1 MHTCPT
7 RIKICGLTRRED
19 LEYAAFLGVD
29 AVGLVFQAQSPR
41 RLDPEAA
48 AALLR
53 RRPAFL
59 SVVALFMD
67 AGRDRVQAVLDRVAV
82 DFLQFHGTEAP
93 DFCASFGLPYV
104 KAVPMGSVADAVS
117 YARAYRDT
125 ASAFVVDSNRAG
137 ETGGTGKTFDWNAL
151 AHAGEL
157 PLILAGGL
165 TPDNVAEGVRRLRP
179 LAVDVASGVESAK
192 SAKSAGGVKDHRL
205 MREFVAAV
213 RVADKDVGADAG
225 HGVGH
230 DASQDVGEGDDAAA

>member
-1 MHTCPT
+1 MHKCPT
-7 RIKICGLTRRED
+7 RVKICGLTRRED

-41 RLDPEAA
+41 RLEPAAA

-67 AGRDRVQAVLDRVAV
+67 ADRDRVRAVLDEVAV
-82 DFLQFHGTEAP
+82 DYLQFHGSESP

-137 ETGGTGKTFDWNAL
+137 EVGGTGKRFDWNAL
-151 AHAGEL
+151 ARADEL
-157 PLILAGGL
+157 RLILAGGL
-165 TPDNVAEGVRRLRP
+165 TPDNVGEGIRRLHP

-192 SAKSAGGVKDHRL
+192 GVKDHRL
-205 MREFVAAV
+205 MQEFVAAV
-213 RVADKDVGADAG
+213 RAADARADQNPG
-225 HGVGH
+225 QNPG
-230 DASQDVGEGDDAAA
+230 QDRREGGDAAA